1 MGVEPPWQAAERQEQ
16 QMADQV
22 ITPTTT
28 TVTPATPPDL
38 APGGKPWKEAW
49 TELVTDRDSLK
60 ERVRSIDAEIQ
71 GFRQKEAERAKTE
84 TQTKQQLEQ
93 AKLESEGNYKQAL
106 QNAEQ
111 KWQSKL
117 EENRRA
123 TAERLVPLAIK
134 TAALS
139 VKGLTPEAVNDLPK
153 LLSDVVSLNPDDLNV
168 FVKGPDGKPL
178 LDEKLNAVTL
188 ESYLQQ
194 FASARPY
201 LLADGLPTRHG
212 QSAGNKG
219 TTMSYEAALGDR
231 KLMAQWE
238 QSDPAGLKL
247 AEQAYYAPS
256 AVKAR
261 TLAGMGIKPK

>member
-1 MGVEPPWQAAERQEQ
+1 MPEPVVVP
-16 QMADQV
+16 
-22 ITPTTT
+22 PTD
-28 TVTPATPPDL
+28 PKPDL

-49 TELVTDRDSLK
+49 TELVQDRDSLK
-60 ERVRSIDAEIQ
+60 EKVRTFDTELQ
-71 GFRQKEAERAKTE
+71 GFRQKEAERSKAE
-84 TQTKQQLEQ
+84 SQTKEQLERS
-93 AKLESEGNYKQAL
+93 KLEAEGNYKQAL

-111 KWQSKL
+111 KWQSKV
-117 EENRRA
+117 EETRKA
-123 TAERLVPLAIK
+123 AADRLVPLAIK

-139 VKGLTPEAVNDLPK
+139 VKGLTPEAANDLPK
-153 LLSDVVSLNPDDLNV
+153 LLNDVVGLDPEKLEV

-178 LDEKLNAVTL
+178 LDEKLEKVTL

-194 FASARPY
+194 FASGRPY

-212 QSAGNKG
+212 QSAGSKG

-238 QSDPAGLKL
+238 QSDPAGLKA

>member
-1 MGVEPPWQAAERQEQ
+1 MPEPTVP
-16 QMADQV
+16 
-22 ITPTTT
+22 P
-28 TVTPATPPDL
+28 VTPESTKQPDL

-49 TELVTDRDSLK
+49 TELVTDRDVLK
-60 ERVRSIDAEIQ
+60 ERVRTFDAELQ
-71 GFRQKEAERAKTE
+71 SFRQKEAERSKAE
-84 TQTKQQLEQ
+84 TQTKEQMERTRLE
-93 AKLESEGNYKQAL
+93 AEGNYKQAL

-117 EENRRA
+117 EETRRA

-153 LLSDVVSLNPDDLNV
+153 LLADVVSLDPDKLEV

-178 LDEKLNAVTL
+178 MDEKLNQVSL
-188 ESYLQQ
+188 ENYLQQ
-194 FASARPY
+194 FASGRPY

-212 QSAGNKG
+212 QSPGAKG

-238 QSDPAGLKL
+238 QSDPDGLKA
-247 AEQAYYAPS
+247 AEQAYYSPA

-261 TLAGMGIKPK
+261 TLSGMGIKPK